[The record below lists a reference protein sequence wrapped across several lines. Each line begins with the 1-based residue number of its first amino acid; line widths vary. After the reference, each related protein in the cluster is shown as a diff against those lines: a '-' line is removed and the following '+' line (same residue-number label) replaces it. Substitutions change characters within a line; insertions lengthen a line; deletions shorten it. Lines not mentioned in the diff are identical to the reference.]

1 MGIFGKSCLYLSI
14 YCVYGEGEGV
24 YLGILPSI
32 KKSRFG
38 TMKDRRIET
47 TLKSTGFVLGLK
59 KEGENLAKRTFFY
72 NALIFNGLNGESIR
86 MKNDFLKCRTIC
98 KPGSVIG
105 DHSSA
110 AFVAKRL

>member
-1 MGIFGKSCLYLSI
+1 MGIFGIGRFVLSR
-14 YCVYGEGEGV
+14 YCVFKRIVGA
-24 YLGILPSI
+24 YLGILPGI

-59 KEGENLAKRTFFY
+59 KKGENRAKRTFFD
-72 NALIFNGLNGESIR
+72 NALICNGLAGESIR